1 MSMAGLV
8 AAAVAGVLGL
18 LGAPGWLPALAP
30 GPAASVPDLPTTVH
44 LLGVLTLLAR
54 DLAAALTL
62 LLLAR
67 SARCVRMAGAEPIAH
82 RPLAPELAAL
92 TAGLWT
98 LAALAVSAL
107 AAVAAMWAGAEGT
120 FSEAWWR
127 TLAAT
132 PTVAGV
138 DGMAAFALSP
148 QSWALV
154 APASVALLGA
164 LPGQWTARALLPV
177 AVLGLIGQA
186 GVVSPQGAPRTIAAA
201 ELLRIL
207 VVVVIVALL
216 ARTRGPRQRTAP
228 SSDAGGQAEWDAGQ
242 DAAAGGQAE
251 RDAGQDAAQGPRQD
265 VHLEVPADEQPS
277 AGRATWQPAL
287 PAVLGALLGV
297 VTVCGWTCVAGA
309 SAFTVAGAE
318 RMRDIALTPAEL
330 LTGRPLPDGLA
341 GSAWLTALTPDPL
354 GLAAAVVLILLALRT
369 LRRSRAA
376 GASGASGRG
385 AGAAG
390 RAAGM
395 SGLIAGLLLAWA
407 ACGGAGALAPVL
419 ASAATVRF
427 ALIALA
433 VPALAAPLLGELCGA
448 APDVPGHPTA
458 RAWGWTLGLVVLGA
472 LVAFTPLR
480 DAAVGVAGVDLA
492 VTVAGLTLGLGAM
505 TTLVALPEG
514 RRLPLLALLAV
525 VAAAAAWHAVAGGT
539 GLLAAGWYGALGRVD
554 GPTPLDDQH
563 RGALV
568 ALAIALAALVVTAR
582 TRRRR

>member
-228 SSDAGGQAEWDAGQ
+228 TSDAGGQT
-242 DAAAGGQAE
+242 E
-251 RDAGQDAAQGPRQD
+251 RDAGQDAAQGPRRD
-265 VHLEVPADEQPS
+265 VHLDVPADEQPS

-309 SAFTVAGAE
+309 AAFTVAGAE

-395 SGLIAGLLLAWA
+395 SGLIAGLLLDWA
-407 ACGGAGALAPVL
+407 ACGGVGALAPVL

-458 RAWGWTLGLVVLGA
+458 RAWGWTLGLVALGA

-505 TTLVALPEG
+505 TTLAALPEG

-539 GLLAAGWYGALGRVD
+539 GLLAAGWYGAMGRVD
-554 GPTPLDDQH
+554 GPSPLDDQH

>member
-148 QSWALV
+148 QSWALA

-228 SSDAGGQAEWDAGQ
+228 TSD
-242 DAAAGGQAE
+242 AGGQAE
-251 RDAGQDAAQGPRQD
+251 RDAGQDAAQGPRRD
-265 VHLEVPADEQPS
+265 VHLDVPPDEQPS

-309 SAFTVAGAE
+309 AAFTVAGAE

-354 GLAAAVVLILLALRT
+354 GPAAAVVLIVLALRT

-419 ASAATVRF
+419 ASAAAVRF